1 MQNNNYGVESILDI
15 NSSNIWGL
23 DAKDVL
29 ELWKNDMKEEDFEGS
44 EEKALN
50 VLRLAFEV
58 SHFDDENER
67 EAARYTGGDYVILPH
82 WNNKK
87 GAIAI
92 RKREIKRITDLSY
105 ENVKHISAMTLL
117 ELIDRNFGG
126 GWDSIS
132 LAIKDIIESA
142 FDIST
147 TTLPATR
154 IHAKGGTLER
164 KIADGYEVL
173 EIQKGTWIEAIFAK
187 KKDLQEKLR
196 FVPEP
201 EYDEDGNRR
210 IIEDD
215 NDEDDDADE
224 MGDDAND
231 DANDD
236 TFYGSYTPEADVKD
250 DELLDE

>member
-15 NSSNIWGL
+15 NSSNIWAL
-23 DAKDVL
+23 DAKEIL

-82 WNNKK
+82 WDNKKK

-105 ENVKHISAMTLL
+105 ENVKHITASKLL

-154 IHAKGGTLER
+154 IHAKGGTMER
-164 KIADGYEVL
+164 KLADGYEAL
-173 EIQKGTWIEAIFAK
+173 EIPKGTWVEAIFAK
-187 KKDLQEKLR
+187 KKDVQEKLR

-210 IIEDD
+210 IVEDEG
-215 NDEDDDADE
+215 DEDDDADD
-224 MGDDAND
+224 MSD

-250 DELLDE
+250 EELLDE

>member
-15 NSSNIWGL
+15 NSSNIWAL
-23 DAKDVL
+23 DAKEIL

-82 WNNKK
+82 WDNKKK

-105 ENVKHISAMTLL
+105 ENVKHITASKLL

-154 IHAKGGTLER
+154 IHAKGGTMER
-164 KIADGYEVL
+164 KLADGYEAL
-173 EIQKGTWIEAIFAK
+173 EIPKGTWVEAIFAK
-187 KKDLQEKLR
+187 KKDVQEKLR

-210 IIEDD
+210 IVEDEG
-215 NDEDDDADE
+215 DEDDDADDMSE
-224 MGDDAND
+224 

-250 DELLDE
+250 EELLDE